1 MCQKGNTAETPLLI
15 IKLAAPGA
23 DMNIKEAAQRNV
35 AEQKHHCP
43 LSTIHCPLWPVSPAQ
58 HVEHL
63 VPAHRQEG
71 GAHPLDVR
79 RVDAAEP
86 DQSQREHWGHV
97 TALRQSELT

>member
-1 MCQKGNTAETPLLI
+1 
-15 IKLAAPGA
+15 
-23 DMNIKEAAQRNV
+23 MNIKAAERDV
-35 AEQKHHCP
+35 ALWPGRQHHCP
-43 LSTIHCPLWPVSPAQ
+43 LSPAQ

-86 DQSQREHWGHV
+86 DQSQREHRGHV
-97 TALRQSELT
+97 IALRQSQLT